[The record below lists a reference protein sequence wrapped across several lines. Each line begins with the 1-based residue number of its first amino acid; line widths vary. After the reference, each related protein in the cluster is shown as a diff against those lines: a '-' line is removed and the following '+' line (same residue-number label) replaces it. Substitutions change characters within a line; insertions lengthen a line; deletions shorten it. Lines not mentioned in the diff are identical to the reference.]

1 MKLFFIVCSFFFA
14 INMMAQEPMQE
25 VVGLETKSVSQI
37 PGVILKFFHEVQSS
51 GHIEFVARVL
61 DENNQSMEPQGAYT
75 YSWSITGSPVSTTA
89 YIWPRAAG
97 QGSIADVS
105 VYYTTSGRAEVAC
118 EVYKNGSYKGTLYG
132 YVYF

>member
-37 PGVILKFFHEVQSS
+37 PGVILKFFNEVQSS

-97 QGSIADVS
+97 
-105 VYYTTSGRAEVAC
+105 
-118 EVYKNGSYKGTLYG
+118 
-132 YVYF
+132 

>member
-1 MKLFFIVCSFFFA
+1 
-14 INMMAQEPMQE
+14 MAQEPMQE

-37 PGVILKFFHEVQSS
+37 PGVILKFFNEVQSS

-75 YSWSITGSPVSTTA
+75 YSWSITGS
-89 YIWPRAAG
+89 
-97 QGSIADVS
+97 DVS

>member
-37 PGVILKFFHEVQSS
+37 PGVILKFFNEVQSS

-75 YSWSITGSPVSTTA
+75 YSWSITGSPLARRHIFGLVRQDKEVLLMLVS
-89 YIWPRAAG
+89 IILL
-97 QGSIADVS
+97 QE
-105 VYYTTSGRAEVAC
+105 GR
-118 EVYKNGSYKGTLYG
+118 K
-132 YVYF
+132 